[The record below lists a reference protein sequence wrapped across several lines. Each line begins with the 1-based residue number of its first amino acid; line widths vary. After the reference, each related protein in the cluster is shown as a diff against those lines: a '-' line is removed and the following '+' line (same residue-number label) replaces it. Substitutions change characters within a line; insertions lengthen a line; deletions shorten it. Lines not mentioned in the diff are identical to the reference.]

1 MASTPKYNVSDV
13 VLLDELQKDI
23 DTIFESVE
31 KEYKLTKDE
40 FLILITLWHKGSM
53 TLKEMDKYV
62 KVKSYKR
69 TRTFNDLVEKKWIYK
84 ERPENDERTVIIH
97 FNEDFKDKKDALVTY
112 TCEEIKSQEDAL
124 VNNLKAI
131 IDTCKI

>member
-23 DTIFESVE
+23 DTIFESIE